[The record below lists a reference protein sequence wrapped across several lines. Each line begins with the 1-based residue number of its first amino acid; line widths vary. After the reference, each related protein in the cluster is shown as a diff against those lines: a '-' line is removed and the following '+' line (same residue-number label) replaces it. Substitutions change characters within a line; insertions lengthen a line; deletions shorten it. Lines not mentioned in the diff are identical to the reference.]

1 MGCCAANRGKKR
13 IPHRPGGSPVRTH
26 NNAARLAVASS
37 KCTLD
42 SHHQECR
49 TCFDESIGAADLSLA
64 SGQRRVPPDVRN
76 TLDSMKFCSSRMFP
90 LQVVDN

>member
-1 MGCCAANRGKKR
+1 MGCNAAGRGKMR

-37 KCTLD
+37 KCALD

-49 TCFDESIGAADLSLA
+49 TVSMSPWVLPISVWPAGSEGYVRMLES
-64 SGQRRVPPDVRN
+64 RCTR
-76 TLDSMKFCSSRMFP
+76 
-90 LQVVDN
+90 